1 MNNPIFFNPKNTL
14 NLFGLNNY
22 FTFLSSLYH
31 KKKLPKVI
39 MLTGNKCLGKSTLV
53 NHFLYSIFDEKN
65 YDKKNL
71 VQLESSIFYNQFKII
86 LFPNITYVSGADYTS
101 VKIDDIRELKKKI
114 LYSSILNKERF
125 IVFDDIELF
134 NLNSLNALLKILE
147 EPSKNIFF
155 ILINNKKKAIL
166 DTIRSRSL
174 EIQIILNEEE
184 RVNIINKLI
193 HHFKIEAVIDPKK
206 SHLTP
211 GYFIKF
217 NYIIKQYDISFLN
230 DFTENLNL
238 LLNLYKKH
246 KENLFF
252 DMTFFIA
259 DFYLRDLKEKK
270 IFGDDKIYDL
280 KNFIFKNLNSFMM
293 YNINQNT
300 LISAVNNKINYE

>member
-1 MNNPIFFNPKNTL
+1 M
-14 NLFGLNNY
+14 
-22 FTFLSSLYH
+22 
-31 KKKLPKVI
+31 
-39 MLTGNKCLGKSTLV
+39 
-53 NHFLYSIFDEKN
+53 
-65 YDKKNL
+65 
-71 VQLESSIFYNQFKII
+71 
-86 LFPNITYVSGADYTS
+86 
-101 VKIDDIRELKKKI
+101 
-114 LYSSILNKERF
+114 
-125 IVFDDIELF
+125 
-134 NLNSLNALLKILE
+134 LKILE

-174 EIQIILNEEE
+174 EIKIILNEEE

-270 IFGDDKIYDL
+270 IFRDDKIYNI

>member
-14 NLFGLNNY
+14 NLFGLNNH

-39 MLTGNKCLGKSTLV
+39 MLTGNKSLGKSTLV

-71 VQLESSIFYNQFKII
+71 VQLESSIFYNQFKNS

-174 EIQIILNEEE
+174 EIKIILNEEE

-206 SHLTP
+206 SYLTP

-270 IFGDDKIYDL
+270 IFQDDKIYDL

>member
-14 NLFGLNNY
+14 NLFGLNSQ

-39 MLTGNKCLGKSTLV
+39 MLTGNKSLGKSTLV

-65 YDKKNL
+65 YDKKNF
-71 VQLESSIFYNQFKII
+71 VQIKSSIFYNQFKNN
-86 LFPNITYVSGADYTS
+86 LFPNITYVNGADYTS

-114 LYSSILNKERF
+114 FHSSILNKERF

-166 DTIRSRSL
+166 DTIKSRSL
-174 EIQIILNEEE
+174 EIKIVLSEEE

-193 HHFKIEAVIDPKK
+193 DHFTIEVVLDPKK
-206 SHLTP
+206 THLTP

-217 NYIIKQYDISFLN
+217 NYIIKQYDISFSN
-230 DFTENLNL
+230 NFTENLNL

-252 DMTFFIA
+252 DMTIFIA
-259 DFYLRDLKEKK
+259 DFYLRELKEKK
-270 IFGDDKIYDL
+270 IFRDDKIYDL

-293 YNINQNT
+293 YNINQNA

>member
-71 VQLESSIFYNQFKII
+71 VQLESSIFYNQFKNS

-174 EIQIILNEEE
+174 EIKIILNEEE

-270 IFGDDKIYDL
+270 IFRDDKIYDL
-280 KNFIFKNLNSFMM
+280 KNFIFKNLNSFIIK
-293 YNINQNT
+293 NINQNT